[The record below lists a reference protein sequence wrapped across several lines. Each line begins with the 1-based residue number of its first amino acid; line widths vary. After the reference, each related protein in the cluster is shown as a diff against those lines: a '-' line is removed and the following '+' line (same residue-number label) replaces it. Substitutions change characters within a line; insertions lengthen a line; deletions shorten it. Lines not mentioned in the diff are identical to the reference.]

1 MTEWIQ
7 NKVTPPCAESR
18 RVGQERQN
26 QLTKPQGS
34 LGRLEG
40 LAIDFAGFQ
49 KTPAAQFAAYRRA
62 RVCCRSRNC
71 PRRSVCLSSIG
82 DRRDGAQFCRWW
94 GRNYGIGAPPSR

>member
-40 LAIDFAGFQ
+40 LAIDFAGLKKPRCPVCSISPCACLLQ
-49 KTPAAQFAAYRRA
+49 ITELPAQE
-62 RVCCRSRNC
+62 
-71 PRRSVCLSSIG
+71 CLPFLN
-82 DRRDGAQFCRWW
+82 R
-94 GRNYGIGAPPSR
+94 